1 MRASRFIAVA
11 ASAFLALSTVT
22 ANAEMTIVNTPKQ
35 HFNPTAFWIIFG
47 CAGSIVF
54 TAIVKNAQQ
63 RQQLTALEAQTCG
76 LAYWLSIQFPR

>member
-1 MRASRFIAVA
+1 VA

-22 ANAEMTIVNTPKQ
+22 TNAEMTVINTPKQ

-47 CAGSIVF
+47 CVGSVVF

-76 LAYWLSIQFPR
+76 LAYWFNPQNYRSTP